1 MVGLHYPQVTKRFG
15 VPGLKVAMEWFGYYG
30 GPVRS
35 PLQPITSE
43 QEEIMRTV
51 FKLSGFIHWSWKI
64 LLIHIHYTYV
74 DLGWGL
80 HWLCEPSGMK
90 YSFITSKNYI
100 TDFQC
105 FLFRSTC
112 TFVAVLQ
119 KNKKNNLQYSNIGP
133 RYVPV
138 SWVIFTWD
146 MGSKGLIESRNDI
159 QSLLSCIVIICSQM

>member
-105 FLFRSTC
+105 FLFRST
-112 TFVAVLQ
+112 FVAVLQ

-159 QSLLSCIVIICSQM
+159 QSLLRCIVIICSQM

>member
-119 KNKKNNLQYSNIGP
+119 KNKKKTTCNIVTLALVM
-133 RYVPV
+133 YLYLEWF
-138 SWVIFTWD
+138 SHEIWVA
-146 MGSKGLIESRNDI
+146 K
-159 QSLLSCIVIICSQM
+159 V

>member
-105 FLFRSTC
+105 FLFRST
-112 TFVAVLQ
+112 FVAVLQ

>member
-64 LLIHIHYTYV
+64 LLIHIHYTNV

-105 FLFRSTC
+105 FLFRS

-159 QSLLSCIVIICSQM
+159 QSLLSCIVIIWPQM

>member
-51 FKLSGFIHWSWKI
+51 FKLSGFTHWSWKI
-64 LLIHIHYTYV
+64 LLIHIHYTNV

-105 FLFRSTC
+105 FLFRS

-159 QSLLSCIVIICSQM
+159 QFLLSCIVIICSQM

>member
-105 FLFRSTC
+105 FLFRST
-112 TFVAVLQ
+112 FVAVLQ
-119 KNKKNNLQYSNIGP
+119 KNKKNNLQYSNVGP

>member
-1 MVGLHYPQVTKRFG
+1 MVSLHYPQVTKRFG

-105 FLFRSTC
+105 FLFRST
-112 TFVAVLQ
+112 FVAVLQ

>member
-74 DLGWGL
+74 ELGWGL

-105 FLFRSTC
+105 FLFRS